1 MRLHTLGNLMD
12 VLFNAFIKIS
22 LDFSNYDPN
31 HRPKSPGMNPRNPM
45 ISHTESWRFCRGGK
59 LRQVPTAVRQHG
71 RRKPTPCCLRPES
84 REGGRFHWWRE
95 VPLCISLINAFIW
108 GNSTHDPTLS
118 HTCRPGHKLV
128 IPKRSPAELPGW
140 NCVFSHKGHDHLHL
154 CASNEIGKCFFCI
167 LV

>member
-1 MRLHTLGNLMD
+1 MISSIKLMRLHTLGNLMD
-12 VLFNAFIKIS
+12 VFVHNFPWFLQLRS
-22 LDFSNYDPN
+22 
-31 HRPKSPGMNPRNPM
+31 KSPSKIPWDEPKNPM
-45 ISHTESWRFCRGGK
+45 FSHTASWRFCRGGK
-59 LRQVPTAVRQHG
+59 LRQVPIAVRQHG

-128 IPKRSPAELPGW
+128 TPKRSPAELPGW
-140 NCVFSHKGHDHLHL
+140 NCVFSPQRTWPF
-154 CASNEIGKCFFCI
+154 AFMRIQWNW
-167 LV
+167 